1 MSAIA
6 FALVVAVVFGVAALY
21 RLRPSKVERTYNTVE
36 RWRKI
41 IWGVV
46 VIGVTWTFI
55 RSGRPELIFI
65 ALVSVALA
73 SVYIVVEQP
82 HKNLV

>member
-1 MSAIA
+1 MSVAA
-6 FALVVAVVFGVAALY
+6 FALVVLVVFAVATLY
-21 RLRPSKVERTYNTVE
+21 RLRPGKVERTYNTIE

-55 RSGRPELIFI
+55 RSGRPELI
-65 ALVSVALA
+65 ALA
-73 SVYIVVEQP
+73 LISVGLAAVYIAVEKP
-82 HKNLV
+82 HRNLV